1 MRRGGGKVLDFVL
14 QTIGLTKKYK
24 GVPVLNNVGLNVP
37 RGSVYG
43 LIGPNGAGKST
54 LLRIFTG
61 SVLPTDGYIAIN
73 GKTEYDDVENERKKI
88 GSIIESPSL
97 YTHMSAIDNMIARC
111 KLLGIS
117 DCVEK
122 SSVSLRTVGLDPCDK
137 KKVKNFSLGMKQRL
151 ALALALLNK
160 SEILILDEPTNGLDP
175 IGIAELRRLL
185 KTLNEQGITVL
196 ISSHILSELTK
207 VATHYGVLCGGKLL
221 KEISAAE
228 IENSVKNV
236 MEIAF
241 GDVLS
246 LSKAIVL
253 LQPLFAAE
261 SFKSNGNN
269 VLQIVLSQSL
279 TAEEVE
285 KLLEDNGIAF
295 SSISFAKGDIEGYLL
310 KTLNVGGIE
319 NA

>member
-1 MRRGGGKVLDFVL
+1 MDFVL

-24 GVPVLNNVGLNVP
+24 GVPVLNNVSLNVP
-37 RGSVYG
+37 RGSIYG

-185 KTLNEQGITVL
+185 KTLSEQGITVL

-253 LQPLFAAE
+253 LQPLFADE

-269 VLQIVLSQSL
+269 VLQIVLSQSR

-285 KLLEDNGIAF
+285 KLLVDNEIAF